1 MPSLRHE
8 PVGFGKT
15 EQDEQILVGLG
26 QMETLRAERNCSVD
40 RCECGSV
47 AFLAE
52 QALCLNHFV
61 ARCYDQLDRIDPRG
75 RKRTLAEV
83 EQARVRNFVEECSDQ
98 ALNVCLQAERLSNL
112 ERGRLLDI
120 LLWAGELY
128 AMADAAIHSPF
139 VDNSQ
144 RLAGSFARMSPA
156 KRV

>member
-75 RKRTLAEV
+75 RSRPLAKLER
-83 EQARVRNFVEECSDQ
+83 AKVRDFVEECSDQ

-128 AMADAAIHSPF
+128 AMADAAADLPF
-139 VDNSQ
+139 ADNSQ
-144 RLAGSFARMSPA
+144 RLARCFARTSSA
-156 KRV
+156 KRA

>member
-1 MPSLRHE
+1 MRTQVYE
-8 PVGFGKT
+8 KT
-15 EQDEQILVGLG
+15 KRDEQNFLGLG
-26 QMETLRAERNCSVD
+26 KMDTIRAERNCSVD

-47 AFLAE
+47 ASLAE

-75 RKRTLAEV
+75 RSRTAAEV
-83 EQARVRNFVEECSDQ
+83 ERAKVRDFVEECSDQ

-128 AMADAAIHSPF
+128 AMADAGMNSASP
-139 VDNSQ
+139 DNSR
-144 RLAGSFARMSPA
+144 RLAGGPAGMSLG
-156 KRV
+156 K

>member
-1 MPSLRHE
+1 MRTLDFEIAKHHE
-8 PVGFGKT
+8 
-15 EQDEQILVGLG
+15 QNLLGLG
-26 QMETLRAERNCSVD
+26 KMDTIHRERSCSVD

-47 AFLAE
+47 AYLAE

-75 RKRTLAEV
+75 RSRTVAEV
-83 EQARVRNFVEECSDQ
+83 ERAKVRGFVEECSDQ

-128 AMADAAIHSPF
+128 AMADAGMSSAFPDRSR
-139 VDNSQ
+139 
-144 RLAGSFARMSPA
+144 RLAGGPAGMSLS
-156 KRV
+156 K

>member
-1 MPSLRHE
+1 MRTQVYE
-8 PVGFGKT
+8 KT
-15 EQDEQILVGLG
+15 KRDEQNFLGLG
-26 QMETLRAERNCSVD
+26 KMDTIRAERNCSVD

-47 AFLAE
+47 ASLAE

-61 ARCYDQLDRIDPRG
+61 AHCYDQLDRIDPRG
-75 RKRTLAEV
+75 RSRTVAEV
-83 EQARVRNFVEECSDQ
+83 ERAKVRDFVEECSDQ

-128 AMADAAIHSPF
+128 AMADAAINSPF

-144 RLAGSFARMSPA
+144 RLAGGSARISSA
-156 KRV
+156 KRA